1 MWSFGGILDLK
12 DRHNLQKV
20 LYEDSQIKGA
30 FDAADMPPVGNN
42 GFMFDYFIND
52 QGQW

>member
-20 LYEDSQIKGA
+20 LYEDSDIKTA
-30 FDAADMPPVGNN
+30 FDAADKPSLSSN

-52 QGQW
+52 